1 MRPLADADARARIER
16 DLDTSFLVE
25 AAAGSGKTTLLIR
38 RLLALVI
45 DRGVPL
51 RRIVAT
57 TFTERAAGEI
67 TLRLRAALEE
77 QRQVEDPARRAA
89 AERALLELEEARIGT
104 LHGIASELLRE
115 IPLEAGIDPEF
126 EVLGQDEA
134 RELRERVVRA
144 HLEEQLAAPPE
155 GLRRWLRRGAT
166 QRDQTPIDQLAQA
179 LERLSEQRDLTTPW
193 QKPPGF
199 ARDAALDRLVSQ
211 LGDLVSSPGGWPR
224 PEKRDGLAGA
234 LRAYQRIHDELM
246 EAERTSPRD
255 HDALEARLSKLDY
268 KQRETLAK
276 PGRASNWADKSAFA
290 AIKAQRD
297 AVLALQEAFL
307 RDANAELASLLRSE
321 LWPALAKYEAAKRKL
336 GALDFHDL
344 LAVLRATLMGSVAV
358 RRALA
363 ARIDHVVVD
372 EVQDTDPLQLDVV
385 ALLAAADPEVSS
397 PELAVPAPGKLFV
410 VGDPKQSIYAFR
422 RSSVDGYLRF
432 AERMVAQGAVR
443 LELTS
448 TFRCVPSIAAVVDRA
463 ARASFEPGPFQPH
476 YAGLSPVRTE
486 PQGRPSVIALPVP
499 RPYGYRGDI
508 YKAQVESDLPDLVA
522 GLVHF
527 LVRESG
533 WRIPDPITGREVPLA
548 PCHIALL
555 ARSFSSW
562 GSDRIGPFARALE
575 RRGIPHAHIGGKGFH
590 QQEEIVALRMIATAI
605 EFPDDELA
613 VYAALRSPLFALSDA
628 DLFSY
633 RGTLGALHPLEV
645 PSDTSSLAPGHPP
658 VADALRLL
666 GELHRKRTRRSIEE
680 TLGQL
685 SRATAAPLSLASAGD
700 GDLLLARTQ
709 RWMELA
715 ADREARG
722 ALSFRRFVESLDDAH
737 QRGEEVTVAAPDG
750 LDAVR
755 FSTVHVAKG
764 LEWPVVILID
774 PTTPPERPA
783 KVIDAAA
790 GLYVEKLL
798 GLEPV
803 EGAAYAEEAEA
814 RGKAEGAR
822 LLYVAATRARDLLVV
837 PTTGDGPI
845 GGWLTPLEAAL
856 RPEVPRGATPSPGC
870 PAFGPRTVLVRGDHP
885 EIDAPPSSEAAPGRH
900 RLGAA
905 DEPDSVASVTYWDP
919 ELLTRGAP
927 PLEGVRGQQLFAEVH
942 GVDGAASHRAFEAR
956 RLALEATAHQ
966 RSLEVLPLSSA
977 TEVDV
982 ANLEGRVEAEPLA
995 LGLVE
1000 PGSRRLQRLLE
1011 SVLEGA
1017 ILADPGRRGARLA
1030 RRAREL
1036 AAEPAEME
1044 AVERITSALV
1054 SHPDLGLLAPG
1065 LRWTSVTGILSSRKL
1080 VEGELLVT
1088 DFVDALGAALAIQL
1102 HAGAEEASTVK
1113 ARLELGATLHQRA
1126 IGEDVRAVLVT
1137 LERGEV

>member
-1 MRPLADADARARIER
+1 MKPLADAEARARIER

-77 QRQVEDPARRAA
+77 QRQASDPSRRAA
-89 AERALLELEEARIGT
+89 AERALLQLEEARIGT

-134 RELRERVVRA
+134 RALRERVVRA
-144 HLEEQLAAPPE
+144 HLEEQLASPPE
-155 GLRRWLRRGAT
+155 GLRRWLRRGST
-166 QRDQTPIDQLAQA
+166 QRDQNPIDQLASA

-193 QKPPGF
+193 KKPEGF
-199 ARDAALDRLVSQ
+199 TRDAALDAWMGQ
-211 LGDLVSSPGGWPR
+211 LAALLEHPAVASSPR

-234 LRAYQRIHDELM
+234 LAAYRRMHEEIL
-246 EAERTSPRD
+246 EAERTSARD
-255 HDALEARLSKLDY
+255 HDAIEARLSKLNY
-268 KQRETLAK
+268 KERDALSKA
-276 PGRASNWADKSAFA
+276 GRASNWTDKSAFA
-290 AIKAQRD
+290 PLKEARD
-297 AVLALQEAFL
+297 ALLAAQEAFL
-307 RDANAELASLLRSE
+307 HDANAELASLLRSE
-321 LWPALAKYEAAKRKL
+321 LWPALTKYEAAKRKL

-344 LAVLRATLMGSVAV
+344 LAVLRETLMRSVHV

-385 ALLAAADPEVSS
+385 ALLAAADPEVSD

-432 AERMVAQGAVR
+432 AQRMVDHGAVR

-463 ARASFEPGPFQPH
+463 ARASFEPGPFQPS
-476 YAGLSPVRTE
+476 YAGLSPVRPE
-486 PQGRPSVIALPVP
+486 PQGRPSVIALPMP

-508 YKAQVESDLPDLVA
+508 YKAQVEGDLPELVA
-522 GLVHF
+522 SFVHF

-533 WRIPDPITGREVPLA
+533 WRIPDPLTGEQVPLA
-548 PCHIALL
+548 PSHIALL
-555 ARSFSSW
+555 ARNFSSW
-562 GSDRIGPFARALE
+562 GTDRIGPFARALE
-575 RRGIPHAHIGGKGFH
+575 RRSIPHAHIGGKGFH

-613 VYAALRSPLFALSDA
+613 VYAALRSPLMALLDA

-633 RGTLGALHPLEV
+633 SGTMKGLHPLHV
-645 PSDTSSLAPGHPP
+645 PEDLASLAPELQP
-658 VADALRLL
+658 VAEALRLL

-680 TLGQL
+680 TLGAFLQ
-685 SRATAAPLSLASAGD
+685 ATAAPLSLASAGD
-700 GDLLLARTQ
+700 GDLLLARAL
-709 RWMELA
+709 RFMELA

-737 QRGEEVTVAAPDG
+737 DRGDEVTIAAPDG

-783 KVIDAAA
+783 KVIDAAR

-803 EGAAYAEEAEA
+803 ESATYADEAEA

-845 GGWLTPLEAAL
+845 GGWLTPLENAL
-856 RPEVPRGATPSPGC
+856 RPQLPRAAEPSPGC
-870 PAFGPRTVLVRGDHP
+870 PTFGPRTVLMRGDAP
-885 EIDAPPSSEAAPGRH
+885 EIDAPPSNEVAPGRH
-900 RLGAA
+900 PL
-905 DEPDSVASVTYWDP
+905 DESTSVTFWDP

-927 PLEGVRGQQLFAEVH
+927 RTEGVRGQQLFAEVQ
-942 GVDGAASHRAFEAR
+942 GIDGAAPYRTFEAR
-956 RLALEATAHQ
+956 RRALEATAHAS
-966 RSLEVLPLSSA
+966 SLEVVSLASVG
-977 TEVDV
+977 EVAAADI
-982 ANLEGRVEAEPLA
+982 EGGVESEWLA
-995 LGLVE
+995 LGRPE
-1000 PGSRRLQRLLE
+1000 TPSRRLQRLLDA
-1011 SVLEGA
+1011 VLEGPV
-1017 ILADPGRRGARLA
+1017 LTDPVRRAARLT

-1036 AAEPAEME
+1036 GADDEERAAAERIAE
-1044 AVERITSALV
+1044 ALLA
-1054 SHPDLGLLAPG
+1054 HPDLGPLTPSLH
-1065 LRWTSVTGILSSRKL
+1065 WTPLTGILSSRKL
-1080 VEGELLVT
+1080 LEGELLVT
-1088 DFVDALGAALAIQL
+1088 DHVEALGAALAIQI
-1102 HAGAEEASTVK
+1102 HASTEDTSSVK
-1113 ARLELGATLHQRA
+1113 ARLELAATLHQRA
-1126 IGEDVRAVLVT
+1126 IDREVRAILVT
-1137 LERGEV
+1137 LDVGEDAGE